1 MQLTTRD
8 TLVDAYLH
16 VLPQHSVMQA
26 ANARKYIEG
35 FPLDASRAFHSHALG
50 MADSIANIKHN
61 GAISESLSRMESFVR
76 EVGMG
81 NNDGIKMGNIL
92 NAVRGQYAGSKSEG
106 SNGVASALTTASFIN
121 YMVTPSQMFM
131 NGLQTPLVAAPRMA
145 AAFGTPRTMRALGA
159 AAKMFF
165 SKEGVLNNASNHPQ
179 VTKVLNTLH
188 EAGMDDYTLTSTMSG
203 IAAGNDSDAHGMF
216 RTVMKAVAYPMHKSE
231 VFNRQI
237 TSHAYATMLVEQA
250 EKNGTPISDDEL
262 LRKTRNFIDNE
273 SHFNYDP
280 QNSPEMMQGPWKR
293 AIWQFQN
300 YRLQMLALLA
310 KDLKN
315 AKISK
320 IFGEAVNPEQAALAR
335 KTLAYTLV
343 TQLGFTG
350 AAGTTLSPIVFAIM
364 DAFKDDDDLLD
375 ARTEAIQGMG
385 TVASHGLIGALGI
398 DPARIEAGAV
408 LPWLG
413 DRQYAPKDKTGAE
426 DFTFMAMKAAGPSVG
441 LMKNWWE
448 GAGHVWQGDFGEA
461 TKKLLPKGAA
471 DIYAATTTYDGVRD
485 SRGAMYYDPTA
496 GDIVMQ
502 TLGLKSMNR
511 READDKRG
519 AVYQAE
525 AHVKAL
531 TKRALTQVA
540 LGINLGDDELQQ
552 AGTERFY
559 ELMQK
564 HPEMVKASQL
574 KQTIVG
580 VNKAQYNADAHGVPQ
595 AGRLSQE
602 LLEAVGE

>member
-315 AKISK
+315 AEISK

-602 LLEAVGE
+602 VLEAVGE

>member
-216 RTVMKAVAYPMHKSE
+216 RTVMKAVAYPLHKSE

-315 AKISK
+315 AEISK

-574 KQTIVG
+574 KRTIVG
-580 VNKAQYNADAHGVPQ
+580 VNKAQYNADTYGIPQ